1 MTLSA
6 RGPILLTMNPSAKR
20 SLLLLSILA
29 AALGGLLFYAGGRLC
44 VDAAAANAQNS
55 LRERAESLAV
65 AGARSLD
72 PAVLVALSSTTQ
84 PGWGPASRSLQLLAA
99 SQAGLSGAALL
110 ALRRLGH
117 DQWQGVVMPGETAF
131 QPLGLDAL
139 SRQALER
146 GRVQSRLLADAG
158 VLEAAA
164 PLADADGR
172 TVGLVLARVPATGL
186 TEAAAGQDNLLS
198 VLVLLGVVA
207 GFAAVV
213 LARWRMVQDLE
224 LAQRQ
229 LAAYLSDSVGLERRL
244 DVDPRRPSAALLA
257 GFNRVMDR
265 YQETTAAVRKGADLV
280 SGGSQRVSMTA
291 AEVSRMAG
299 EISVTIQQ
307 VAKGTEEQS
316 SRTSELNVVIQQ
328 VTDSAAGNRRKA
340 EETAGASDG
349 ALEIAQ
355 TIHALSQDA
364 TSQME
369 RLSKD
374 IKSTAET
381 IYNLGDKS
389 EKIGEVVDIIRSI
402 ADQTNLL
409 ALNAAIEAARAG
421 DAGRGFAVV
430 ADEVR
435 KLAEGSAE
443 SADQIAGMIAQIQA
457 SAQSAVTSMQKGSE
471 AVGEGSEVISRV
483 SSGLNQIIE
492 AARQTSALAAEIA
505 ASAREQ
511 VTRAGQG
518 AQRIEEINAIAEQ
531 TAASTQEVAAST
543 QEATAS
549 MEELTAT
556 STQLAEM
563 ARELQT
569 LVSRFEAR

>member
-1 MTLSA
+1 MTNS
-6 RGPILLTMNPSAKR
+6 TKR
-20 SLLLLSILA
+20 SVLLLSIGMA
-29 AALGGLLFYAGGRLC
+29 VLGALLFYAGGRWISTLAME
-44 VDAAAANAQNS
+44 AARDS
-55 LRERAESLAV
+55 LNQRAESLAI
-65 AGARSLD
+65 AGARSLNPLELAALGSPDEPAYQRVSRGLRALASSQEGLSGLNLLGLRRD
-72 PAVLVALSSTTQ
+72 PDHPDRWQLVAGSEGSAFVDARLDDLERLALSTRRM
-84 PGWGPASRSLQLLAA
+84 ASRSLDDIDVVESAA
-99 SQAGLSGAALL
+99 P
-110 ALRRLGH
+110 
-117 DQWQGVVMPGETAF
+117 V
-131 QPLGLDAL
+131 LDAQG
-139 SRQALER
+139 QAEGLVVAR
-146 GRVQSRLLADAG
+146 VPQGSLQDLQGRLDNVVSLL
-158 VLEAAA
+158 L
-164 PLADADGR
+164 L
-172 TVGLVLARVPATGL
+172 VGLVFGGALSLAARGR
-186 TEAAAGQDNLLS
+186 LLRD
-198 VLVLLGVVA
+198 LGIA
-207 GFAAVV
+207 
-213 LARWRMVQDLE
+213 E
-224 LAQRQ
+224 RQ
-229 LAAYLSDSVGLERRL
+229 LKDHMAGGGGLERRL
-244 DVDPRRPSAALLA
+244 DVDPKRALAGVLD
-257 GFNRVMDR
+257 GFNRVLDR
-265 YQETTAAVRKGADLV
+265 YQQTVASVKKGADLV
-280 SGGSQRVSMTA
+280 SGSSQRVSLTA

-316 SRTSELNVVIQQ
+316 SRTSELNTVIQQ

-374 IKSTAET
+374 IKATAET
-381 IYNLGDKS
+381 IYTLGDKS

-443 SADQIAGMIAQIQA
+443 SADQIAGMIMQIQN
-457 SAQSAVTSMQKGSE
+457 SAQSAVSSMQKGSE

-483 SSGLNQIIE
+483 AAGLNQIIE
-492 AARQTSALAAEIA
+492 ASRRTSSLAAEIA

-511 VTRAGQG
+511 VSRAGQG
-518 AQRIEEINAIAEQ
+518 AQRIEEINAIAEE
-531 TAASTQEVAAST
+531 TAASTQQVAAST

-563 ARELQT
+563 ARELQA
-569 LVSRFEAR
+569 LVSRFDAR

>member
-1 MTLSA
+1 MLLRVLAMGASGA
-6 RGPILLTMNPSAKR
+6 ILLFLCGLWVARSAEDQAAR
-20 SLLLLSILA
+20 SLEDR
-29 AALGGLLFYAGGRLC
+29 AL
-44 VDAAAANAQNS
+44 
-55 LRERAESLAV
+55 SLAL

-72 PAVLVALSSTTQ
+72 ATQ
-84 PGWGPASRSLQLLAA
+84 HQEVSDPGSPDMARACRSLQMLAS
-99 SQAGLSGAALL
+99 SQAGLSNSTLWSYRKEGGDEWTLVVGPEGPALKSTRPSDL
-110 ALRRLGH
+110 A
-117 DQWQGVVMPGETAF
+117 
-131 QPLGLDAL
+131 
-139 SRQALER
+139 RQAVE
-146 GRVQSRLLADAG
+146 GKKVQVQWGPSG
-158 VLEAAA
+158 EWVESAA
-164 PLADADGR
+164 PIISESGFIQGA
-172 TVGLVLARVPATGL
+172 VQARVPTGPWQQL
-186 TEAAAGQDNLLS
+186 RDQLDTLKLS
-198 VLVLLGVVA
+198 MALLGAIFGGVC
-207 GFAAVV
+207 AVWFS
-213 LARWRMVQDLE
+213 LKTQDQLDQVE
-224 LAQRQ
+224 GQIKEYLAQGG
-229 LAAYLSDSVGLERRL
+229 GLERRL
-244 DVDPRRPSAALLA
+244 AADPRSLTADVVLS
-257 GFNRVMDR
+257 FNQVMER
-265 YQETTAAVRKGADLV
+265 FQQMVGSVKRGADLV
-280 SGGSQRVSMTA
+280 SNSSQRVSMTA
-291 AEVSRMAG
+291 GEVSRMSG
-299 EISVTIQQ
+299 EVAITIQQ

-316 SRTSELNVVIQQ
+316 SRTSELNTVIQQ
-328 VTDSAAGNRRKA
+328 VADSAASNRKKA

-355 TIHALSQDA
+355 TIHALAQDA

-369 RLSKD
+369 RLSGD

-381 IYNLGDKS
+381 IYALGDKS

-443 SADQIAGMIAQIQA
+443 SADQIAGMISQIQTSSQA
-457 SAQSAVTSMQKGSE
+457 AVSSMQKGSE

-483 SSGLNQIIE
+483 AEGLHQIIE
-492 AARQTSALAAEIA
+492 AARRTSALAAEIA

-531 TAASTQEVAAST
+531 TAASTQQVAAST

-556 STQLAEM
+556 SGQLADM

-569 LVSRFEAR
+569 LVSRFDAK

>member
-1 MTLSA
+1 MTNS
-6 RGPILLTMNPSAKR
+6 TKR
-20 SLLLLSILA
+20 SVLLLS
-29 AALGGLLFYAGGRLC
+29 LGTAVLGAILFYAGGRWISGLAM
-44 VDAAAANAQNS
+44 DAARES
-55 LRERAESLAV
+55 LNQRAESLAV
-65 AGARSLD
+65 AGARGLNPVELAALGAPDEAAYQRIGSNLRALASSQEGLSGLTLLGIRRNPAGNDRWQLVAGAEGSAFADAHLD
-72 PAVLVALSSTTQ
+72 ELQRRALSSRRV
-84 PGWGPASRSLQLLAA
+84 ASLWMEGSDL
-99 SQAGLSGAALL
+99 
-110 ALRRLGH
+110 
-117 DQWQGVVMPGETAF
+117 V
-131 QPLGLDAL
+131 
-139 SRQALER
+139 
-146 GRVQSRLLADAG
+146 
-158 VLEAAA
+158 EAAA
-164 PLADADGR
+164 PVLDAQGMGQ
-172 TVGLVLARVPATGL
+172 GLVVARVPTGGLQDLQGRLDNVVSLLLLLGLAFGGLLSLASRGRLLRDLGIAERQL
-186 TEAAAGQDNLLS
+186 TEHLGAG
-198 VLVLLGVVA
+198 
-207 GFAAVV
+207 
-213 LARWRMVQDLE
+213 
-224 LAQRQ
+224 
-229 LAAYLSDSVGLERRL
+229 GLERRL
-244 DVDPRRPSAALLA
+244 DVDPKRPLA
-257 GFNRVMDR
+257 GVLDGFNRVLDR
-265 YQETTAAVRKGADLV
+265 YQQTVASVKKGADLV
-280 SGGSQRVSMTA
+280 SGSSQRVSLTA

-316 SRTSELNVVIQQ
+316 SRTSELNTVIQQ

-374 IKSTAET
+374 IKATAET
-381 IYNLGDKS
+381 IYTLGDKS

-457 SAQSAVTSMQKGSE
+457 SAQSAVSSMQKGSE
-471 AVGEGSEVISRV
+471 AVGEGSEVIGRV
-483 SSGLNQIIE
+483 SGGLNQIIE
-492 AARQTSALAAEIA
+492 ASRRTSSLAAEIA
-505 ASAREQ
+505 AAAREQ
-511 VTRAGQG
+511 VSRAGQG
-518 AQRIEEINAIAEQ
+518 AQRIEEINAIAEE
-531 TAASTQEVAAST
+531 TAASTEQVAAST

-563 ARELQT
+563 SRELQA
-569 LVSRFEAR
+569 LVSRFDAR

>member
-1 MTLSA
+1 MTNS
-6 RGPILLTMNPSAKR
+6 TKR
-20 SLLLLSILA
+20 SVLLLS
-29 AALGGLLFYAGGRLC
+29 LGMAVLGALLFYAGGRWVSNLAM
-44 VDAAAANAQNS
+44 DAARES
-55 LRERAESLAV
+55 LSQRAESLSV
-65 AGARSLD
+65 AGARGLNPVELAALGGVD
-72 PAVLVALSSTTQ
+72 EPAYQRMSRGLRALSS
-84 PGWGPASRSLQLLAA
+84 
-99 SQAGLSGAALL
+99 SQEGLSGLNLIAIRRNPSGGDRWQVVAGPEGAAFVD
-110 ALRRLGH
+110 AH
-117 DQWQGVVMPGETAF
+117 
-131 QPLGLDAL
+131 LDDL
-139 SRQALER
+139 QRQALAAR
-146 GRVQSRLLADAG
+146 RVASRTLDDLDL
-158 VLEAAA
+158 VESAA
-164 PLADADGR
+164 PVLDAQGQPQ
-172 TVGLVLARVPATGL
+172 GLVVVRVPAGGL
-186 TEAAAGQDNLLS
+186 QDLQGRLDNAVSLL
-198 VLVLLGVVA
+198 LLLGLCF
-207 GFAAVV
+207 GGGLSLAARGR
-213 LARWRMVQDLE
+213 LLRDLGIAE
-224 LAQRQ
+224 RQ
-229 LAAYLSDSVGLERRL
+229 LKDHMAGGGGLERRL
-244 DVDPRRPSAALLA
+244 DVDPKRPLA
-257 GFNRVMDR
+257 GVLDGFNRVLDR
-265 YQETTAAVRKGADLV
+265 YQQTVASVKKGADLV
-280 SGGSQRVSMTA
+280 SGSSQRVSLTA

-316 SRTSELNVVIQQ
+316 SRTSELNTVIQQ

-381 IYNLGDKS
+381 IYTLGDKS

-443 SADQIAGMIAQIQA
+443 SADQIAGMIMQIQS
-457 SAQSAVTSMQKGSE
+457 SAQNAVSSMQKGSE

-483 SSGLNQIIE
+483 AAGLNQIIE
-492 AARQTSALAAEIA
+492 ASRRTSSLAAEIA

-511 VTRAGQG
+511 VSRAGQG

-563 ARELQT
+563 ARELQA
-569 LVSRFEAR
+569 LVSRFDAR

>member
-1 MTLSA
+1 MPPA
-6 RGPILLTMNPSAKR
+6 AWPLTPAPTTPK
-20 SLLLLSILA
+20 A
-29 AALGGLLFYAGGRLC
+29 PC
-44 VDAAAANAQNS
+44 
-55 LRERAESLAV
+55 AESLAV

-72 PAVLVALSSTTQ
+72 GAELLALSGTAQ
-84 PGWGPASRSLQLLAA
+84 PGFARANRSLQLLAA
-99 SQAGLSGAALL
+99 SQSGLSGASLMAF
-110 ALRRLGH
+110 RREGR
-117 DQWQGVVMPGETAF
+117 DQWESVVVPEGAAF
-131 QPLGLDAL
+131 QVMRLDEVAH
-139 SRQALER
+139 QAVDERRAQSQLLEAAEL
-146 GRVQSRLLADAG
+146 V
-158 VLEAAA
+158 EAAA
-164 PLADADGR
+164 PVLDERGLAAG
-172 TVGLVLARVPATGL
+172 VVVARVPAAGL
-186 TEAAAGQDNLLS
+186 LDLQARMDNILS
-198 VLVLLGVVA
+198 LMVLLGVLGGA
-207 GFAAVV
+207 GLAVW
-213 LARWRMVQDLE
+213 ARWRLVQDLS
-224 LAQRQ
+224 LAERQ
-229 LAAYLSDSVGLERRL
+229 LGEYLGANAGLERRL
-244 DVDPRRPSAALLA
+244 DVDPRRPSAGLLA

-265 YQETTAAVRKGADLV
+265 YQQTTASVRKGADLV
-280 SGGSQRVSMTA
+280 SSGSQRVSLTA

-328 VTDSAAGNRRKA
+328 VADSAAGNRRKA
-340 EETAGASDG
+340 EETANASDG

-364 TSQME
+364 TNQME

-374 IKSTAET
+374 IKTTAET
-381 IYNLGDKS
+381 IYTLGDKS

-443 SADQIAGMIAQIQA
+443 SADQIAGMITQIQT
-457 SAQSAVTSMQKGSE
+457 SAQTAVSSMQKGSE

-505 ASAREQ
+505 AAAREQ

-518 AQRIEEINAIAEQ
+518 AQRIEEINAIAEE

-549 MEELTAT
+549 MEEMTAT

-569 LVSRFEAR
+569 LVSRFDAR

>member
-1 MTLSA
+1 MTNS
-6 RGPILLTMNPSAKR
+6 TKR
-20 SLLLLSILA
+20 SVLLLS
-29 AALGGLLFYAGGRLC
+29 LGMAVLGALLFYAGGRWLSNLAT
-44 VDAAAANAQNS
+44 DAARDS
-55 LRERAESLAV
+55 LNQRAESMAV
-65 AGARSLD
+65 SGARSLNAVELMALGSTD
-72 PAVLVALSSTTQ
+72 EPAYQRISRGLRALASSQ
-84 PGWGPASRSLQLLAA
+84 E
-99 SQAGLSGAALL
+99 GLSGLNLL
-110 ALRRLGH
+110 GLRRNPDH
-117 DQWQGVVMPGETAF
+117 PDKWQLVDGPEGSAF
-131 QPLGLDAL
+131 VDVRLDDLERQAIATRRAASRGMEDTELVESAAPALDA
-139 SRQALER
+139 Q
-146 GRVQSRLLADAG
+146 GQVQ
-158 VLEAAA
+158 
-164 PLADADGR
+164 
-172 TVGLVLARVPATGL
+172 GLVVARVPMGGL
-186 TEAAAGQDNLLS
+186 QDLQGRLDNAVSL
-198 VLVLLGVVA
+198 LVLLGLCFGGA
-207 GFAAVV
+207 LSLAARGQ
-213 LARWRMVQDLE
+213 LLRDLGIAE
-224 LAQRQ
+224 RQ
-229 LAAYLSDSVGLERRL
+229 LRDHMAGGGGLERRL
-244 DVDPRRPSAALLA
+244 DVDPKRPLA
-257 GFNRVMDR
+257 GVLDGFNRVLDR
-265 YQETTAAVRKGADLV
+265 YQQTVASVKKGADLV
-280 SGGSQRVSMTA
+280 SGSSQRVSLTA

-316 SRTSELNVVIQQ
+316 SRTSELNTVIQQ

-355 TIHALSQDA
+355 TIHTLSQDA

-374 IKSTAET
+374 IKATAET
-381 IYNLGDKS
+381 IYTLGDKS

-443 SADQIAGMIAQIQA
+443 SADQIAGMIMQIQN
-457 SAQSAVTSMQKGSE
+457 SAQSAVSSMQKGSE

-483 SSGLNQIIE
+483 AAGLNQIIE
-492 AARQTSALAAEIA
+492 ASRRTSSLAAEIA
-505 ASAREQ
+505 AAAREQ
-511 VTRAGQG
+511 VSRAGQG
-518 AQRIEEINAIAEQ
+518 AQRIEEINAIAEE
-531 TAASTQEVAAST
+531 TAASTEEVAAST

-563 ARELQT
+563 ARELQA
-569 LVSRFEAR
+569 LVSRFDAR